1 MAIPDTK
8 TNEGLNK
15 LLARQEGYKAGVA
28 AAKAAF
34 DPSPYAS
41 LDMKD
46 RARLETFVPPMVFGE
61 APKGMSAEELE
72 ALAKIDVLLGR
83 ATPEERKVI
92 LKRLHKEYAREK
104 RRHDE
109 DKENTQRKIDKSQ
122 RIIAALQEAD
132 SKVGTTAKLE
142 KPPAPSFNDL
152 RRAVSRNDVMYG
164 EKDADGN
171 EERLNLGLEKD
182 LFRHANHF
190 VVEHDWAAAFA
201 KTDLGEFKLPYS
213 VCIFDF
219 QVNGTATTAIAI
231 QDDNSADMAIAL
243 AVKTSLG
250 WLIPWTRPTKIS
262 ADLLEA
268 KEKGYLSLLPLLARQ
283 VRAISIAL
291 DAEVA
296 VTEVMRAPH
305 SGKSTGGKHTLPP
318 ISYHVVSLAKRQ
330 RAAPRLGSHPT
341 GRHVR
346 LHFRRGHWRHY
357 EDSKTWIKWTLV
369 GDPDLGFV
377 DKHYKL

>member
-1 MAIPDTK
+1 
-8 TNEGLNK
+8 
-15 LLARQEGYKAGVA
+15 
-28 AAKAAF
+28 
-34 DPSPYAS
+34 
-41 LDMKD
+41 
-46 RARLETFVPPMVFGE
+46 
-61 APKGMSAEELE
+61 MSAEELE
-72 ALAKIDVLLGR
+72 ALAKVDVQLGR
-83 ATPEERKVI
+83 ATPEERKII
-92 LKRLHKEYAREK
+92 LKRLRKDHAREK
-104 RRHDE
+104 RRHRE
-109 DKENTQRKIDKSQ
+109 ELETSQRKLDKTR
-122 RIIAALQEAD
+122 RIIAALQEVD

-142 KPPAPSFNDL
+142 KPPSPSFSDL
-152 RRAVSRNDVMYG
+152 RRAVSRNEVMYG
-164 EKDADGN
+164 EKDADGH
-171 EERLNLGLEKD
+171 EEQLSLSLEKD

-219 QVNGTATTAIAI
+219 QVNGMATTVIAI
-231 QDDNSADMAIAL
+231 QDDHSSDMAIAL

-262 ADLLEA
+262 ADMLNA
-268 KEKGYLSLLPLLARQ
+268 TEKGYMWLLPMFARQ

-305 SGKSTGGKHTLPP
+305 SGKTSGGKHHLPP

-330 RAAPRLGSHPT
+330 RAAPRLDSQPT
-341 GRHVR
+341 GRHMR

-357 EDSKTWIKWTLV
+357 EDSKTWIKWQLV